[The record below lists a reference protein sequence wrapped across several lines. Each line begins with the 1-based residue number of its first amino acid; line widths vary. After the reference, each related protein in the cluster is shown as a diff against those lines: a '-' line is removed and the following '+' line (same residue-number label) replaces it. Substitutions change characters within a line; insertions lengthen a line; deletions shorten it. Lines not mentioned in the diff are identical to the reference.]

1 MARSREVEADD
12 SVAAPR
18 QISAR
23 YAGRIEWA
31 VCLPGRRLLSTLL
44 TAIAIRAAASARFDP
59 RQGLSPQ
66 PAFGPSRAEQRFKIE
81 NRRVGR
87 GL

>member
-1 MARSREVEADD
+1 M

-18 QISAR
+18 EISAR
-23 YAGRIEWA
+23 CTGRIEWA
-31 VCLPGRRLLSTLL
+31 VCLQGRRLLSTLL
-44 TAIAIRAAASARFDP
+44 TAIAIAAASARFDP

>member
-1 MARSREVEADD
+1 M
-12 SVAAPR
+12 
-18 QISAR
+18 
-23 YAGRIEWA
+23 G
-31 VCLPGRRLLSTLL
+31 GRRLLSTLL
-44 TAIAIRAAASARFDP
+44 TAIGIRTAASARFDP

-87 GL
+87 SL